1 MIKRLLAFVT
11 DYCLISLLFGILE
24 FYVFDLNALTIQ
36 SIGYFYVFFFFTMMG
51 QYILLKRTLGEKIF
65 KLQVQG
71 KEGENVEVS
80 TYVYRL
86 FGTLICLTV
95 PVLFLI
101 VVFPKRRSLSDRMSS
116 SNVKTR
122 IV

>member
-1 MIKRLLAFVT
+1 
-11 DYCLISLLFGILE
+11 
-24 FYVFDLNALTIQ
+24 
-36 SIGYFYVFFFFTMMG
+36 
-51 QYILLKRTLGEKIF
+51 GEKIF

-95 PVLFLI
+95 PILFLI